1 MYRTEGLRTRL
12 APHVCVPYW
21 GSGDQTSTTQK
32 RQHRLLRQQAMD
44 GTLQLLDD
52 TPPYG
57 GNIFTGDIYISP
69 IKLFVGLVSHSTCT
83 TFKGNASVAIIATI
97 QCACAVIVS
106 FPDLSMVHRLGTS
119 LVFSSI
125 LPSEKPQRCWFTCR
139 LENITYCKTT
149 KSRLAP
155 SLKHRSIHP
164 TDVTF
169 HSSLQGKVFN

>member
-1 MYRTEGLRTRL
+1 MN
-12 APHVCVPYW
+12 
-21 GSGDQTSTTQK
+21 
-32 RQHRLLRQQAMD
+32 

-52 TPPYG
+52 TPPYS

-69 IKLFVGLVSHSTCT
+69 IKLFVALVSHSTYT
-83 TFKGNASVAIIATI
+83 TFKGNASVAVIATI
-97 QCACAVIVS
+97 QRACAVIVS
-106 FPDLSMVHRLGTS
+106 FPDLSMVHGLGMS

-125 LPSEKPQRCWFTCR
+125 LPSEKRQCCWFTCR

-149 KSRLAP
+149 KSCLAP

-169 HSSLQGKVFN
+169 YSSLVHFREKSLLRNWHATNSGSKWPPIASDYKCILNLWTYTAQLKPLTT